1 MTDLFVP
8 PTLSEI
14 QDTAKRIF
22 PYVQRTPTTRWSG
35 GLIKSCFGAS
45 AEVHVK
51 LELMQRTGSF
61 KARGAINNALALTEQ
76 ERRKGVAAV
85 SAGNHAIAA
94 AYAASCV
101 GTSAKVVML
110 ASANPLRVAAARDYG
125 AEVII
130 ASDGPAGFALVED
143 IVNVEGRTFIHPF
156 EGRRVTEATATCGL
170 EFIEDAGALDA
181 IIVPIGGG
189 GLCSG
194 IALAAKLARHDCKVY
209 GVEPV
214 GSSVMTKSFSAGSP
228 QRLSHSDTIADSL
241 APPMT
246 TPYAYAM
253 CRQYVDEIVLVDDEQ
268 ISAAAALLFREMKLA
283 VEPAAA
289 AATAAAFG
297 PLRSKLE
304 NKRIGIIVCGANI
317 DLENYVKIVRGGFHS
332 LDNNIL
338 GLV

>member
-1 MTDLFVP
+1 MTELLVP

-14 QDTAKRIF
+14 RDAAERIL
-22 PYVQRTPTTRWSG
+22 PYIQRTPTTRWSG
-35 GLIKSCFGAS
+35 GIISSCFGAS

-76 ERRKGVAAV
+76 ERCKGVAAV
-85 SAGNHAIAA
+85 SAGNHAIAT
-94 AYAASCV
+94 AYAASCI

-110 ASANPLRVAAARDYG
+110 ASANPLRVEAARDYG

-130 ASDGPAGFALVED
+130 AADGPAGFALAED
-143 IVNVEGRTFIHPF
+143 IVNAEGRTFIHPF

-194 IALAAKLARHDCKVY
+194 IALAAKLARGDCKVY
-209 GVEPV
+209 GVEPA
-214 GSSVMTKSFSAGSP
+214 GSPIMTKSFSAGFP

-253 CRQYVDEIVLVDDEQ
+253 CRRYVDEIVLVDDDQ
-268 ISAAAALLFREMKLA
+268 IRAAAALLFREMKLA

-297 PLRSKLE
+297 PLRSKLK

-317 DLENYVKIVRGGFHS
+317 DIENYYRIVGSGFHS
-332 LDNNIL
+332 LDNNVL
-338 GLV
+338 GVT